1 MQLQQLN
8 SPRSQKKIFM
18 GDGEGD
24 LQGVSQYFG
33 HLEICNFSASG
44 APGIKIFDIF
54 RKPGQFWFPNY
65 PYL

>member
-33 HLEICNFSASG
+33 HLE
-44 APGIKIFDIF
+44 K
-54 RKPGQFWFPNY
+54 
-65 PYL
+65 